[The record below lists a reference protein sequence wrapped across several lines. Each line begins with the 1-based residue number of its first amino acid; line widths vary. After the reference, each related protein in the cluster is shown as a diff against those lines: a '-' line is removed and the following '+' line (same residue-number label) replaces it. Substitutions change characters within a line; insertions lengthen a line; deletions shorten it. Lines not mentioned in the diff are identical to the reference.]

1 MLAGMGECPYVLR
14 STGVLCMRP
23 LAAFFLLIAVPT
35 AAEPVQLAAHRAS
48 YTLTLD
54 SVRPNSN
61 VTGVRGNMAYE
72 VTDACD
78 GWAVRQR
85 LDMTLS
91 NRDGQAVQMVS
102 DYLTWESKDGT
113 KLRFRMKQT
122 TDNATTEQ
130 VEGDAS
136 LNGVGGAGEIHYVK
150 PEDKTMDVPPGTLF
164 PMAHTAAIITAAE
177 AGKKFLTI
185 PLFDG
190 TGADG
195 AQNTSIFV
203 SSWNGPSA
211 APYPQLAELASGRVR
226 VAFFARTQEAQQP
239 DYEVGMRYWSNGV
252 ADALNMDF
260 SDFAV
265 NGKLDSFTMPA
276 PHC

>member
-1 MLAGMGECPYVLR
+1 
-14 STGVLCMRP
+14 MRP
-23 LAAFFLLIAVPT
+23 QAVLFLLLAVPA
-35 AAEPVQLAAHRAS
+35 AAEPVQLAAHRAN
-48 YTLTLD
+48 YTLVLD
-54 SVRPNSN
+54 SVRPSST
-61 VTGVRGNMAYE
+61 VTGVHGNMAYE

-85 LDMTLS
+85 LDMTLA
-91 NRDGQAVQMVS
+91 NRDGQSVQMIS

-113 KLRFRMKQT
+113 KLRFRMRQST
-122 TDNATTEQ
+122 NAAVTEQ

-136 LNGVGGAGEIHYVK
+136 LAAPGGTGQIHYTQ
-150 PEDKTMDVPPGTLF
+150 PEDKTMPLPEGTLF
-164 PMAHTAAIITAAE
+164 PMAHTEAIIAAAE
-177 AGKKFLTI
+177 AGKKFLTL

-195 AQNTSIFV
+195 AQNTSVFV
-203 SSWNGPSA
+203 SSWGGPSA
-211 APYPQLAELASGRVR
+211 APYPELAELPSGRVR
-226 VAFFARTQEAQQP
+226 VAFFSRSKDAQQP

-265 NGKLDSFTMPA
+265 NGKLTTFTIPA